1 VVPLGDRAGAA
12 PGQPGSASIAH
23 YLAQLLEEIGAAPA
37 GPPLSTVYVG
47 GGTPSL
53 LAPSQL
59 QQLLGALRRR
69 YGIAPGAEL
78 TLELDPASFDQN
90 HLQGY
95 LAAGINRV
103 SLGVQ
108 SFDDAVLAQL
118 GRRHRLT
125 DVQEAADWLRAA
137 QGRGQLSSWSL
148 DLIQALPGQ
157 TLGAGVSSCG
167 RPSPWAH
174 LTSRSTT

>member
-1 VVPLGDRAGAA
+1 MLLHGGSSLPSLQAPPRSAYLHIPFCHRRCFYCDFPVVPLGDRAGAA

-78 TLELDPASFDQN
+78 TLELDPASFQ
-90 HLQGY
+90 
-95 LAAGINRV
+95 
-103 SLGVQ
+103 
-108 SFDDAVLAQL
+108 AQL
-118 GRRHRLT
+118 AHERH
-125 DVQEAADWLRAA
+125 
-137 QGRGQLSSWSL
+137 
-148 DLIQALPGQ
+148 
-157 TLGAGVSSCG
+157 LGAIGHVVDDG
-167 RPSPWAH
+167 QELLEAVG
-174 LTSRSTT
+174 